1 MMVRMLSNNQ
11 ARAAGSKSRNHV
23 ALVPNFS
30 QHDAASAESSKRS
43 RTMAF
48 ESVWGF
54 DPEKPAAYENSC
66 EQLESSYGLIE
77 QHAARSPSD
86 DGAQLYELKRMFR
99 L

>member
-1 MMVRMLSNNQ
+1 
-11 ARAAGSKSRNHV
+11 
-23 ALVPNFS
+23 
-30 QHDAASAESSKRS
+30 
-43 RTMAF
+43 MAF

-77 QHAARSPSD
+77 QHAARIPSD